1 MNLFYKCVSFLPL
14 KLIFVAMKEVVRVRK
29 IAAGVHHAHHRYH
42 HGWFV
47 MMAVGWVKGEL
58 RDIPNVAGRHPALWE
73 GGENL
78 GVKRKVTTSCLLPSR
93 LVSGRGQL
101 PSVSPVPQNAGLY
114 GRTVV
119 S

>member
-1 MNLFYKCVSFLPL
+1 
-14 KLIFVAMKEVVRVRK
+14 
-29 IAAGVHHAHHRYH
+29 
-42 HGWFV
+42 

-78 GVKRKVTTSCLLPSR
+78 GVKHKVTTSCLLPSR
-93 LVSGRGQL
+93 LVSGGGQL
-101 PSVSPVPQNAGLY
+101 PSVSPVPQNTGLY